1 MKNIRKSIVIVGGA
15 GLIGR
20 TFVQACINENISVIV
35 MDIVNEKIWQQLNI
49 GCDLYI
55 QTDIN
60 NSTSLTGAIKRV
72 SAQFKVD
79 CVVNA
84 SYPRNKN
91 YGKSVFDVSLKNF
104 NENINLHLG
113 GYFHVMQKFA
123 ELFIEQGYG
132 NIINI
137 ASIQGV
143 SSPKFKH
150 YENTDMT
157 SPIEYTA
164 AKSAIIS
171 MSRYMAK
178 YLKGKNIRVNCV
190 SPGGIL
196 NAQPQS
202 FLENYRASCLNKG
215 MLNPGDIAGT
225 VKFLVSD
232 ESKFI
237 NGQNIIVDDGWSL

>member
-91 YGKSVFDVSLKNF
+91 YGKSVQRNHHITNKHCFTLPNGHCLLRIYLLD
-104 NENINLHLG
+104 LG
-113 GYFHVMQKFA
+113 
-123 ELFIEQGYG
+123 
-132 NIINI
+132 
-137 ASIQGV
+137 ASDAH
-143 SSPKFKH
+143 P
-150 YENTDMT
+150 
-157 SPIEYTA
+157 
-164 AKSAIIS
+164 
-171 MSRYMAK
+171 
-178 YLKGKNIRVNCV
+178 
-190 SPGGIL
+190 
-196 NAQPQS
+196 
-202 FLENYRASCLNKG
+202 
-215 MLNPGDIAGT
+215 
-225 VKFLVSD
+225 
-232 ESKFI
+232 
-237 NGQNIIVDDGWSL
+237 